1 MFQTTGGDFDEEPTE
16 EMLAELESEMAIN
29 GEFLEEPKPSIDI
42 SKMTV
47 TQLKEAC
54 RNRGLKVGGKKSELI
69 ERLENSSD

>member
-1 MFQTTGGDFDEEPTE
+1 
-16 EMLAELESEMAIN
+16 MAIN